1 MSQQS
6 SAIFS
11 SPFPLFTGTVKAI
24 LKPRGIK
31 KFLSAWVFLA
41 LTALIK

>member
-11 SPFPLFTGTVKAI
+11 SPLPLFTGTVKAI

-31 KFLSAWVFLA
+31 FLSAWVFLA